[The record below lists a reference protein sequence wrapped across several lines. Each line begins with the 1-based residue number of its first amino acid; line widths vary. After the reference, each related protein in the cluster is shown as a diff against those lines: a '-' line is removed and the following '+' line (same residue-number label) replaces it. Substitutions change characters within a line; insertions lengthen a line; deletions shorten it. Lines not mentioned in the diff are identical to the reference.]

1 MCVKPCAFSLNV
13 LSVTNPLSHQNR
25 RSRWIL
31 YHPERSSAPQMRS
44 LPLLPFLSAAHQCL
58 WRPPPA
64 GFLIGIGVFRCLYR
78 RLRRRIGTKNTTA
91 SRCYETQCKRDN
103 DAAGCSEL
111 CHYSLLFRSLS
122 SHIQLYQSLTRGKLH
137 IYQWTHQGRSPPCCP
152 SVFYIDIK
160 QQRRHFIMRI
170 HR

>member
-1 MCVKPCAFSLNV
+1 MRKAVRLFFERVERDESSESSESSLSLDSISSREEFRSPNAESSSSSFSFSGSSV
-13 LSVTNPLSHQNR
+13 LV
-25 RSRWIL
+25 
-31 YHPERSSAPQMRS
+31 A
-44 LPLLPFLSAAHQCL
+44 
-58 WRPPPA
+58 PPPA